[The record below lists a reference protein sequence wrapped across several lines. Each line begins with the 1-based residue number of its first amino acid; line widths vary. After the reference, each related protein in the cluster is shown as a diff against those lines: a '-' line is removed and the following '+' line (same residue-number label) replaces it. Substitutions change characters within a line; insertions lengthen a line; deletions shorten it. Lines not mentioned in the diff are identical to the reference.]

1 MQRLSPFRYYVEPV
15 VLCAQ
20 LASSFYDTGLQMVVY
35 ERCANATNTINHTA
49 TDEEK
54 QKAISNFYMTY
65 TILSSLLPFIPAY
78 FLARRGDNGYRR
90 VPIAVPLVGYLI
102 SRTLL
107 LLVILLELPIEVMFG
122 GAVIYGLCGGFASYW
137 AGVMALVSVSS
148 SEGRRSLHLSRTE
161 LIYGLAG
168 FFGSIASGHL
178 FQLYVVENKQGV
190 VLVVLS
196 VLLYLFC
203 FLYVVF
209 VLKTSHDDR
218 NSRSSQD
225 GQDGQEIGILNYRY
239 RDIVNVVL
247 LFASAIL
254 YDIAVAGAMEILM
267 SFVRK
272 EPLNWNAVYVGY
284 GNAAGFAIFFT
295 SFLGVFVFSK
305 CASDTTL
312 IIIGM
317 LSFAAGIYF
326 MAFVTATYMFYL
338 ARTLTLFALIPMPII
353 RSLLSKQVQGSS
365 CGKILTMLQLSFSL
379 ASLAYS
385 PIFTKIYQ
393 ATLEWF
399 PGFTFL
405 FSSILTVLAIIPTSI
420 VGCRTARQEG
430 YERIQGN

>member
-1 MQRLSPFRYYVEPV
+1 MLRLTPFRHYVEPV
-15 VLCAQ
+15 VICAQ
-20 LASSFYDTGLQMVVY
+20 LGSSFYDTGLQMVVK
-35 ERCANATNTINHTA
+35 ERCANASINHTA
-49 TDEEK
+49 TEEE
-54 QKAISNFYMTY
+54 QQNAISNFYMTY
-65 TILSSLLPFIPAY
+65 TILSNVLPFVPAY
-78 FLARRGDNGYRR
+78 FLARYGDKGYRM
-90 VPIAVPLVGYLI
+90 VPLAVPLMGYLI

-107 LLVILLELPIEVMFG
+107 LLVIMLELQIEVMFA
-122 GAVIYGLCGGFASYW
+122 GAMVYGLCGGFSSYW

-148 SEGRRSLHLSRTE
+148 SEGHRSLHLSRIE
-161 LIYGLAG
+161 LMYGLAG
-168 FFGSIASGHL
+168 FVGSIASGHL
-178 FQLYVVENKQGV
+178 FQLYVLERKQGA
-190 VLVVLS
+190 VLVGLS
-196 VLLYLFC
+196 VLLYLLC

-209 VLKTSHDDR
+209 VFKTNPDR
-218 NSRSSQD
+218 NSSSSLDQQD
-225 GQDGQEIGILNYRY
+225 EIGILNHRY
-239 RDIVNVVL
+239 RDIINIAL

-254 YDIAVAGAMEILM
+254 YDIAVGGGMEILM
-267 SFVRK
+267 SFVMK
-272 EPLNWNAVYVGY
+272 EPLNWNAIYVGY
-284 GNAAGFAIFFT
+284 GNAAGFIIFFT
-295 SFLGVFVFSK
+295 SFIGVWVFSK

-338 ARTLTLFALIPMPII
+338 ARALTLFALIPMPII

-365 CGKILTMLQLSFSL
+365 YGKILTMLQLSFVL

-405 FSSILTVLAIIPTSI
+405 FSSLITVLAIIPISI
-420 VGCRTARQEG
+420 VGCRTAKQEG